1 MKVLT
6 FTGIFRKEGKEYSAF
21 CPEFEV
27 ASCGNSIEEAQKN
40 LTEAVESYLES
51 AKDLGILPDILRG
64 TLRDILRKAGISR
77 ERFF

>member
-27 ASCGNSIEEAQKN
+27 ASCGGSIEEAQKN
-40 LTEAVESYLES
+40 LTEAVELYLES

>member
-51 AKDLGILPDILRG
+51 AKDLGILSDILRG

>member
-27 ASCGNSIEEAQKN
+27 ASCGGSIEEAQKN
-40 LTEAVESYLES
+40 LTEAVELSGKRKRSGYS
-51 AKDLGILPDILRG
+51 AGYSGR
-64 TLRDILRKAGISR
+64 SR
-77 ERFF
+77 V